1 MPRIVEERKT
11 RLQNTED
18 FAALIPELD
27 EANSVPVHAP
37 DGTETRFQLIQNLGT
52 GDYVATMGGDYE
64 VVQSAV
70 VAQGFLDAVIENGRE
85 IVGGYVKQ
93 TLNAFRA
100 VVQFADEIFVG
111 QDPSPY
117 MLGAVVRNS
126 YDGTSS
132 VEVSVFLHRGYC
144 ENGCI
149 FGRDDLLGGKF
160 KHQGDV
166 NDKVATGFM
175 HYFSDFDV
183 LVASHTEKMAK
194 AQSVFLSA
202 EEMVAALKG
211 AGFGKRLTAAM
222 EGLLPSYAEELGS
235 NVYAVYQAATDVLTH
250 YQNGAGN
257 GLSGAAED
265 RHQKAAEK
273 LLVYRPKKTATA

>member
-1 MPRIVEERKT
+1 MPRIVNERTNKLNST
-11 RLQNTED
+11 AD
-18 FAALIPELD
+18 FAALIETLD

-52 GDYVATMGGDYE
+52 GDYVASMGGDYE

-70 VAQGFLDAVIENGRE
+70 VAQGFLDAVIANDRE
-85 IVGGYVKQ
+85 IVGGYIKQ
-93 TLNAFRA
+93 TPNAFRA

-166 NDKVATGFM
+166 NSKVADGFAN
-175 HYFSDFDV
+175 YFSSFDA

-194 AQSVFLSA
+194 AQAVMLTY

-222 EGLLPSYAEELGS
+222 EGRLMAYGEELGQ

-250 YQNGAGN
+250 FQNGAGN

-273 LLVYRPKKTATA
+273 LLLYRPKKTATA